1 MSDWDD
7 YESKDA
13 ALEPPKADSTLAM
26 RIIAA
31 KAALDAA
38 DAAYA
43 TLCDEA
49 VALISD
55 DFGEH
60 IIDCGQHSIVLTRS
74 ERYEWDTDAL
84 KTILGGKELPF
95 VKQKL
100 SVDKRR
106 FDALPEDEK
115 KQLLPALTRKP
126 GSVSI
131 KVTSKGS

>member
-7 YESKDA
+7 YESQEA
-13 ALEPPKADSTLAM
+13 AAEAPKADTTLAE

-31 KAALDAA
+31 KAALDLA

-43 TLCDEA
+43 ALVDEA
-49 VALISD
+49 VALVSD

-60 IIDCGQHSIVLTRS
+60 TIDCGQHTIVLTRG
-74 ERYEWDTDAL
+74 EKYEWNIDTL
-84 KTILGGKELPF
+84 KTILDGKEFLF

-106 FDALPEDEK
+106 FDALPEDVK
-115 KQLLPALTRKP
+115 KQFLPALTRKP